1 MGKITQKYR
10 IKKKGLRSKKLTPFF
25 NFRTLLRVFI
35 KNERYMKININHPSF
50 ISFLDNVTNSILS
63 NITIENYFK
72 LSQEK
77 KMSVLYTVFKLMKK
91 SLSVRTKLS
100 DTEMI
105 AFVTVLWKK
114 NEESEN
120 YEFAAILHDIAN
132 NFEAVNE
139 FTKTI
144 KRQTRTVKTEKPNNG

>member
-1 MGKITQKYR
+1 
-10 IKKKGLRSKKLTPFF
+10 
-25 NFRTLLRVFI
+25 
-35 KNERYMKININHPSF
+35 MKININHPSF

-72 LSQEK
+72 LTQEK

-91 SLSVRTKLS
+91 SLSVRAKLS

-105 AFVTVLWKK
+105 AFITVLWKK